1 MIDKIYVDA
10 ARPATPHDGAGKLT
24 DFPTLQEAVMARHR
38 LWPEQTKLATI
49 KGSGGPV
56 YTATE
61 LYVSTSTKAGVTL
74 RRFSP
79 PWTVEDLPMRDSS

>member
-61 LYVSTSTKAGVTL
+61 LYVSTSDQSRSDA
-74 RRFSP
+74 P
-79 PWTVEDLPMRDSS
+79 PLLAALDCRGLADA